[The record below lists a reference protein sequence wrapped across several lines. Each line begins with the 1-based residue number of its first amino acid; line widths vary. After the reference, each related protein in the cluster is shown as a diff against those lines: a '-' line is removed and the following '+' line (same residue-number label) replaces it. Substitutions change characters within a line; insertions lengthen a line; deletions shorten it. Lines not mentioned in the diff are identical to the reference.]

1 MPTKIYEVVKLDEDT
16 EAYVMMIQPPNFD
29 ESKKYPLLVDVYGG
43 PDSSGVNNRFSIE
56 WGTYLASSLGIVYI
70 KIDGR
75 GSGLRSDTHLQKL
88 YKKLG
93 TVEVDDQ
100 VRTVQELLKIHSYL
114 DETKTAIWGWSYG
127 GKIKQQKEDKINIL
141 KLLFLGYVSGMSL
154 MRDNDVFRCATSVA
168 PVTDWTLYDT
178 IYTERYMVLPKDN
191 FNAYNES
198 RMMNFIGNIPKYNK
212 KFMLIHGT
220 MDDNV
225 HFQQG
230 MVLARALERAD
241 IEFKEIVNCIYF

>member
-1 MPTKIYEVVKLDEDT
+1 
-16 EAYVMMIQPPNFD
+16 MMIQPPNFD
-29 ESKKYPLLVDVYGG
+29 TSKKYPLLVDVYGG
-43 PDSSGVNNRFSIE
+43 PDSSGVNNRFTIE

-75 GSGLRSDTHLQKL
+75 GSGLRSDTHLHKL

-100 VRTVQELLKIHSYL
+100 VRTVQELLKLHSYL
-114 DETKTAIWGWSYG
+114 DEEKTAIWGWSYG
-127 GKIKQQKEDKINIL
+127 
-141 KLLFLGYVSGMSL
+141 GYVSGMSL
-154 MRDNDVFRCATSVA
+154 MRDNNVFKCATSVA

-198 RMMNFIGNIPKYNK
+198 RMMNFIENIPKYNK
-212 KFMLIHGT
+212 KYMLVHGT

-241 IEFKEIVNCIYF
+241 IEFKEIVSKFNFYLWVT